1 MLSEAEIVA
10 QKVIQAFDAIGIE
23 YAIGGSVA
31 STVHGIPRLTMDV
44 DIIADMCEE
53 QIEALVISLQNEFY
67 ADGDLMRAAVRDRS
81 SFNVIHLPTMV
92 KADIFLLPTTPF
104 AASEWSRRQRKRLG
118 TAIDSADAYV
128 ASAEDMIL
136 QKLSWYRLTGERSDR
151 QWGDVQGM
159 LKVQGDAL
167 EFAYLAHWAEEL
179 ALTDLLQTSLVDAGL
194 EQEKE
199 G

>member
-10 QKVIQAFDAIGIE
+10 HEVIQAFDAIGIE

-44 DIIADMCEE
+44 DIIADMREE
-53 QIEALVISLQNEFY
+53 HIEALVTSLQDEFY
-67 ADGDLMRAAVRDRS
+67 ADGDMMREAIRNRS
-81 SFNVIHLPTMV
+81 SFNVIHLPTMI
-92 KADIFLLPTTPF
+92 KADIFLLPPTPF
-104 AASEWSRRQRKRLG
+104 AASEWSRRQRKRIG
-118 TAIDSADAYV
+118 TAANSPAAYV

-159 LKVQGDAL
+159 LKVQGTAL
-167 EFAYLAHWAEEL
+167 DFAYLAHWAAEL
-179 ALTDLLQTSLVDAGL
+179 ALTDLLQTSLIDAGL